1 MAMSIN
7 TNVAAMTAL
16 QNLTKTSMQLGVS
29 ENRISTGL
37 KIAGAKDNAAYYAIA
52 QTMRAEV
59 AGLSASTDSMNRAK
73 STVDV
78 ALVALDS
85 IQDIMVEMKNKAVA
99 ASDAGLDEENRASL
113 VRDFN
118 SLFLQA
124 RDIADSAGFNG
135 TNLLAAAPD
144 SLSAILNGDASKTL
158 AVAGSSA
165 LTAMKFSKTLVP
177 GTANADA
184 ADMQTQIGLVEDS
197 IQAFA
202 AIQSTF
208 GNASRRLDTQLS
220 FNVKLSDA
228 TEAGIG
234 NLVDADIARESAKLQ
249 ALQIKQQ
256 LGLQAL
262 SIANSRPQAILAL
275 FQ

>member
-262 SIANSRPQAILAL
+262 SIANSRPQAILA
-275 FQ
+275 